1 MVLLLILVLLLVA
14 LALISIYR
22 FVMLRRGGTAAILRI
37 LPAKGG
43 QGWRHG
49 LIRYDEDRLV
59 FFKLTSLKLGA
70 DAAIRRLGIEVV
82 DRRGPVGDEY
92 DIMTDDII
100 VIAVSDGDGSYEL
113 ALDRGA
119 LAAFLS
125 WVESR
130 PSERIRR
137 RPPRLSGS

>member
-1 MVLLLILVLLLVA
+1 MVLLIILVLLLVGLA
-14 LALISIYR
+14 LASIYR
-22 FVMLRRGGTAAILRI
+22 FVMLRRGGTAAILRV

-49 LIRYDEDRLV
+49 LIRYDEDRMV
-59 FFKLTSLKLGA
+59 FFKLTSLKLGP
-70 DAAIRRLGIEVV
+70 DSTIHRRGIEVV

-100 VIAVSDGDGSYEL
+100 VVTVSDGDGSYEL
-113 ALDRGA
+113 ALDRGS

-130 PSERIRR
+130 PSDRIRR
-137 RPPRLSGS
+137 RPTQ

>member
-1 MVLLLILVLLLVA
+1 MVLLIILVLLLVGLA
-14 LALISIYR
+14 LASIYR
-22 FVMLRRGGTAAILRI
+22 FVMLRRGGTAAILRV

-49 LIRYDEDRLV
+49 LIRYDEDRMV

-70 DAAIRRLGIEVV
+70 DSTIHRKGIEVV

-92 DIMTDDII
+92 DIMTDEIA

-113 ALDRGA
+113 ALDRAA
-119 LAAFLS
+119 LTAFLS

-130 PSERIRR
+130 PSDRIRR
-137 RPPRLSGS
+137 RPTL

>member
-1 MVLLLILVLLLVA
+1 MVLLIILVLLLVA
-14 LALISIYR
+14 VGLASLYR
-22 FVMLRRGGTAAILRI
+22 LVMLRRGGTAAILRV

-59 FFKLTSLKLGA
+59 FYKLTSLKLGP
-70 DAAIRRLGIEVV
+70 DSTIRRLSIEVT
-82 DRRGPVGDEY
+82 DRRRPVGDEY
-92 DIMTDDII
+92 DIMTDEII

-130 PSERIRR
+130 PSDRIRR
-137 RPPRLSGS
+137 RR

>member
-1 MVLLLILVLLLVA
+1 MVFLIILVLLLVG
-14 LALISIYR
+14 LALVSIYR
-22 FVMLRRGGTAAILRI
+22 FVMLRRGGTAAILRV
-37 LPAKGG
+37 LLTKGG

-59 FFKLTSLKLGA
+59 FFKLTSVKLGA
-70 DAAIRRLGIEVV
+70 DATIRRLGIEVT

-137 RPPRLSGS
+137 RR

>member
-1 MVLLLILVLLLVA
+1 MVLLIILVLLLVGVG
-14 LALISIYR
+14 LASVYR
-22 FVMLRRGGTAAILRI
+22 LVMLRRGGTAAILRV

-59 FFKLTSLKLGA
+59 FYKLTSLKLGP
-70 DAAIRRLGIEVV
+70 DATIKRGGIEVV

-92 DIMTDDII
+92 DIMTDGII

-130 PSERIRR
+130 PSDRIRR
-137 RPPRLSGS
+137 RQ

>member
-1 MVLLLILVLLLVA
+1 MALLIILVLVLVGLGLASLYRLL
-14 LALISIYR
+14 
-22 FVMLRRGGTAAILRI
+22 MLRRGGTAAILRV

-49 LIRYDEDRLV
+49 LIRYRENQLV
-59 FFKLTSLKLGA
+59 FYKLTSLKFGA
-70 DAAIRRLGIEVV
+70 DSTIRRLGIEVV

-113 ALDRGA
+113 ALDRGS

-137 RPPRLSGS
+137 RPG

>member
-1 MVLLLILVLLLVA
+1 MRTGMVFLIILVLLLVG
-14 LALISIYR
+14 LALVSIYR
-22 FVMLRRGGTAAILRI
+22 FVMLRRGGTAAILRV

-59 FFKLTSLKLGA
+59 FFKLTSVKLGA
-70 DAAIRRLGIEVV
+70 DATIRRLGIEVT

-137 RPPRLSGS
+137 RR

>member
-1 MVLLLILVLLLVA
+1 MVLLIILVLLLVG
-14 LALISIYR
+14 LALVSIYR
-22 FVMLRRGGTAAILRI
+22 FVMLRRGGTAAILRV

-59 FFKLTSLKLGA
+59 FFKLTSVKLGP
-70 DAAIRRLGIEVV
+70 DATIRRLGIEVT

-137 RPPRLSGS
+137 RR

>member
-1 MVLLLILVLLLVA
+1 MVLLIILVLLLVG
-14 LALISIYR
+14 LALVSIYR
-22 FVMLRRGGTAAILRI
+22 FVMLRRGGTAAILRV

-59 FFKLTSLKLGA
+59 FFKLTSVKLGA
-70 DAAIRRLGIEVV
+70 DATIRRLGIEVT

-137 RPPRLSGS
+137 RR

>member
-1 MVLLLILVLLLVA
+1 MLLIILVLLLVGVA
-14 LALISIYR
+14 VVSLYR
-22 FVMLRRGGTAAILRI
+22 LLMLRRGGTAAILRV
-37 LPAKGG
+37 LPTQGG

-49 LIRYDEDRLV
+49 LIRYGEARLV
-59 FFKLTSLKLGA
+59 FYKLTSLKLGP
-70 DAAIRRLGIEVV
+70 DSTIRRLGIEVV
-82 DRRGPVGDEY
+82 DRRSPVGDEY
-92 DIMTDDII
+92 DIMTDDIV

-137 RPPRLSGS
+137 RPGH